1 MTENTRLLKPEELQE
16 IAERERKATPGP
28 WRYENGLW
36 ERGDRR
42 PAVITY
48 FDYDN
53 GEWFIH
59 GDIASEEDAE
69 FIATSRMDIPRLLAH
84 IEAQQAQLSSLCP
97 IGDLDAITSLQTEKE
112 HMAEHI
118 KVQQAEIERLKN
130 TIAFVKYEIG
140 NEMDFAWHRDNA
152 ERYEAF
158 EYIQRQF
165 EVIEEAL

>member
-1 MTENTRLLKPEELQE
+1 MTENTRLLKPDELRE

-28 WRYENGLW
+28 WNAIGNPYGFLVSTLNGMTIC
-36 ERGDRR
+36 EKDE
-42 PAVITY
+42 ATSID
-48 FDYDN
+48 FCN
-53 GEWFIH
+53 
-59 GDIASEEDAE
+59 AE

-165 EVIEEAL
+165 EVIEEALSNDD